1 MPALFLL
8 VQMSQIQELAVFI
21 GKLKCQVRLKLKA
34 DAVPEGWA
42 AGIGLPVN
50 GYIEL
55 HGPSP
60 FREVEWL
67 EINTDVTEHIGRLVK
82 PKQHNYLE
90 EVSAF
95 LQSKNVAYSIN
106 ERIIHIPFAEF
117 IEQYS

>member
-1 MPALFLL
+1 MT
-8 VQMSQIQELAVFI
+8 
-21 GKLKCQVRLKLKA
+21 KLKALADFLRQLHCQVRLKHEA
-34 DAVPEGWA
+34 YETPEEWA
-42 AGIGLPVN
+42 GGIGLPVR

-55 HGPSP
+55 HGPWP

-67 EINTDVTEHIGRLVK
+67 EINPAVTEYIGRLIK

-106 ERIIHIPFAEF
+106 EGIIRIPFAEF

>member
-1 MPALFLL
+1 
-8 VQMSQIQELAVFI
+8 MSQIQELADFI

-34 DAVPEGWA
+34 DEIPEGWA
-42 AGIGLPVN
+42 AGIGLPVD

-67 EINTDVTEHIGRLVK
+67 EINPAVTEYIGRLIK

-90 EVSAF
+90 EISAF
-95 LQSKNVAYSIN
+95 LQSRNVAYSIN
-106 ERIIHIPFAEF
+106 EGIVRIPFAEF